1 MRLFEKLGFKNKESA
16 EKKEFKVDEN
26 YNEVFQ
32 YEFLP
37 TFDEDTDDYMIRFH
51 KIKNADQ
58 LIGKLLIIFNEL
70 EFQAGEISDMWMN
83 DEIWISAKTPNGSVM
98 ITRDIYDFVFIMGN
112 NNKSD
117 LDKVENVMNMSA
129 DFERIEIKND

>member
-26 YNEVFQ
+26 NNEVFQ

-37 TFDEDTDDYMIRFH
+37 TFDEVTDDYMIRFH

-83 DEIWISAKTPNGSVM
+83 DEIWISAKTSNGSVT
-98 ITRDIYDFVFIMGN
+98 ITRDIYDFVFIMGD

-117 LDKVENVMNMSA
+117 LDRVENVMNMSA